1 MPNWIKTLLDLLAQ
15 VTGGRGGISYG
26 IINFVLATIFF
37 AIFFSI
43 ALAKHRQNPLP
54 REKLLLWGFGLGL
67 ARELFMLCLVVVQAL
82 GWVQPVSLHAVFP
95 PLEHAVRTCSLIVVA
110 AAYMRYLLDD
120 TQLTKR
126 YLLFAIGATVLAYL
140 VTFWWWAQFIE
151 ANPKSKFGQTWC
163 DWVFHIN
170 SSAWFLLAACILGF
184 KTKGWLSN
192 TVVVAFLLF
201 FVSDF
206 LKLPDMALG
215 EVYETTFNP
224 ISRLLYLVALAML
237 GYIYVRESLLDQQR
251 YTQSLEVQVQARAL
265 AEQMALAKSSFLAT
279 MSHEIRTPMN
289 GVIGMTELLSRTQLD
304 VEQKAFVKTIQ
315 NSGDVALRVLND
327 VLDYSK
333 IEAGRLELESL
344 QFKLSTLLQECISLF
359 AFQASQSHV
368 ELQLDL
374 AEMPSLVV
382 GDPMRLRQVLIN
394 LLSNA
399 VKFTEKGKITLR
411 MSMHQ
416 QDANKVVVKFEV
428 QDTGIGI
435 PPEHQ
440 ETLYKAF
447 VQADMSIPRRFGG
460 TGLGLS
466 ISHQLVK
473 LMHGQM
479 GVQSSLGAG
488 SIFWFTVPL
497 GLAAQPTA
505 QAPASS
511 SFVLQ
516 QLPKLRVLLVDDH
529 DLNQM
534 VITEQLKLWG
544 ITPVSVTDGEQA
556 LRALTQEQQEFDVV
570 LMDCEMPHMD
580 GYTATQ
586 RLREWEQA
594 HQRQPVYI
602 CGVSAHALPEFRQRA
617 LDAGMDDFV
626 TKPLQIETLNQVLH
640 QASHA
645 QKVQPAG
652 PAGT

>member
-43 ALAKHRQNPLP
+43 ALAKHRQTPLP
-54 REKLLLWGFGLGL
+54 REKLLLLGFGLGL
-67 ARELFMLCLVVVQAL
+67 AREMFMLCLVVVQAL

-126 YLLFAIGATVLAYL
+126 YLVFAISATVLAYL

-184 KTKGWLSN
+184 KTKGWLRN

-289 GVIGMTELLSRTQLD
+289 GVIGMTELLARTPLNH
-304 VEQKAFVKTIQ
+304 EQQAFVNTIEK
-315 NSGDVALRVLND
+315 SGDMVLRVLND
-327 VLDYSK
+327 ILDYSK
-333 IEAGRLELESL
+333 IEAGRLELENL
-344 QFKLSTLLQECISLF
+344 QFKLSALVQECVTLF
-359 AFQASQSHV
+359 LYQSR
-368 ELQLDL
+368 ESKIALELDL
-374 AEMPSLVV
+374 AELPGLVT
-382 GDPMRLRQVLIN
+382 GDPLRLRQVLIN

-399 VKFTEKGKITLR
+399 FKFTDTGKVILR
-411 MSMHQ
+411 MTLQ
-416 QDANKVVVKFEV
+416 QQSTDQVVVKFEV

-435 PPEHQ
+435 TPEHQ
-440 ETLYKAF
+440 ESLYQAF
-447 VQADMSIPRRFGG
+447 VQADLSIPRRFGG

-466 ISHQLVK
+466 ICHQLVQ

-479 GVQSSLGAG
+479 GVQSALGKG
-488 SIFWFTVPL
+488 STFWFYVPL
-497 GLAAQPTA
+497 GFSTATVAAQAAEPQVALA
-505 QAPASS
+505 QYPG
-511 SFVLQ
+511 L
-516 QLPKLRVLLVDDH
+516 KVLLVDDH
-529 DLNQM
+529 DLNRM
-534 VITEQLKLWG
+534 VITEQLRRLG
-544 ITPVSVTDGEQA
+544 VTPRIAADGAQA
-556 LRALTQEQQEFDVV
+556 LNVMMNEEHKFDLV

-586 RLREWEQA
+586 KLRKWEKAQA
-594 HQRQPVYI
+594 CQRTYVF
-602 CGVSAHALPEFRQRA
+602 GVSAHALPEYRERA
-617 LDAGMDDFV
+617 LAAGMDDFV
-626 TKPLQIETLNQVLH
+626 TKPMQIASLNKVLE
-640 QASHA
+640 
-645 QKVQPAG
+645 KVSSIRQQPKSS
-652 PAGT
+652 

>member
-43 ALAKHRQNPLP
+43 ALAKHRQTPLP
-54 REKLLLWGFGLGL
+54 REKLLLLGFGLGL
-67 ARELFMLCLVVVQAL
+67 AREMFMLCLVVVQAL

-126 YLLFAIGATVLAYL
+126 YLVFAISATVLAYL

-184 KTKGWLSN
+184 KTKGWLRN

-224 ISRLLYLVALAML
+224 IARLLYLVALAML

-289 GVIGMTELLSRTQLD
+289 GVIGMTELLARTPLNH
-304 VEQKAFVKTIQ
+304 EQQAFVNTIEK
-315 NSGDVALRVLND
+315 SGDMVLRVLND
-327 VLDYSK
+327 ILDYSK
-333 IEAGRLELESL
+333 IEAGRLELENL
-344 QFKLSTLLQECISLF
+344 QFKLSALVQECVTLF
-359 AFQASQSHV
+359 LYQSR
-368 ELQLDL
+368 ESKIALELDL
-374 AEMPSLVV
+374 AELPGLVT
-382 GDPMRLRQVLIN
+382 GDPLRLRQVLIN

-399 VKFTEKGKITLR
+399 FKFTDTGKVILR
-411 MSMHQ
+411 MTLQ
-416 QDANKVVVKFEV
+416 QQSTDQVVVKFEV

-435 PPEHQ
+435 TPEHQ
-440 ETLYKAF
+440 ESLYQAF
-447 VQADMSIPRRFGG
+447 VQADLSIPRRFGG

-466 ISHQLVK
+466 ICHQLVQ

-479 GVQSSLGAG
+479 GVQSALGKG
-488 SIFWFTVPL
+488 STFWFYVPL
-497 GLAAQPTA
+497 GFSTATVAAQAAEPQVALA
-505 QAPASS
+505 QYPG
-511 SFVLQ
+511 L
-516 QLPKLRVLLVDDH
+516 KVLLVDDH
-529 DLNQM
+529 DLNRM
-534 VITEQLKLWG
+534 VITEQLRRLG
-544 ITPVSVTDGEQA
+544 VTPRIAADGAQA
-556 LRALTQEQQEFDVV
+556 LNVMMNEEHKFDLV

-586 RLREWEQA
+586 KLRKWEKAQA
-594 HQRQPVYI
+594 CQRTYVF
-602 CGVSAHALPEFRQRA
+602 GVSAHALPEYRERA
-617 LDAGMDDFV
+617 LAAGMDDFV
-626 TKPLQIETLNQVLH
+626 TKPMQIASLNKVLE
-640 QASHA
+640 
-645 QKVQPAG
+645 KVSSIRQQPKSS
-652 PAGT
+652 